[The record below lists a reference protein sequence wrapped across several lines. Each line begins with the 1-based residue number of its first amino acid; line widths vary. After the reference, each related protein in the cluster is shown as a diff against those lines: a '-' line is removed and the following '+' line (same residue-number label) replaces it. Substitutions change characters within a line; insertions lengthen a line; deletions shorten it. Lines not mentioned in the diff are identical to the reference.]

1 LRRATITKSI
11 SAPSSKSALPPF
23 VAAEALKMR
32 AGPRTTVQERL
43 GTLTAV
49 FEAIEVNTR

>member
-1 LRRATITKSI
+1 
-11 SAPSSKSALPPF
+11 